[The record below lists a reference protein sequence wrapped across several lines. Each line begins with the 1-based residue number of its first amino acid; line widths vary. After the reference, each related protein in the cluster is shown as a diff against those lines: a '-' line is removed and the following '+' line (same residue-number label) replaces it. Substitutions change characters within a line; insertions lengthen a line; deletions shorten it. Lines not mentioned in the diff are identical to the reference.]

1 MSQGKS
7 IKLFLAVGT
16 PSGIITAGIINRT
29 HHVNHETDDFSERL
43 AAWGKTGFDGAI
55 GKG

>member
-29 HHVNHETDDFSERL
+29 HHVNDATDNFSERL
-43 AAWGKTGFDGAI
+43 AAWGANGV
-55 GKG
+55 